1 MNSMDGAHAALWSG
15 VWQYVAICG
24 SMKDQSDVSEDLP
37 GVTLEVLYAI
47 SKQGRAGEGFG

>member
-1 MNSMDGAHAALWSG
+1 MDGAHAALWSG